1 MNSRWGNIIE
11 MENEASDEIMMF
23 PEVNGENLLNENV
36 SIPAQL
42 GGKLNIVIVAFQQ
55 WHQSLVDSWV
65 PYLLSMK
72 ERFPEIEFYE
82 LPTIR
87 KMNFLYRS
95 FINSGMRA
103 GIPSEQTRRRTI
115 TLYIDKMPFKRDL
128 QIPNEDNI
136 HIFLIDKEG
145 QIFWRSKGPFNEEK
159 GQSLLETS
167 QSLI

>member
-1 MNSRWGNIIE
+1 MI
-11 MENEASDEIMMF
+11 
-23 PEVNGENLLNENV
+23 
-36 SIPAQL
+36 
-42 GGKLNIVIVAFQQ
+42 K
-55 WHQSLVDSWV
+55 
-65 PYLLSMK
+65 
-72 ERFPEIEFYE
+72 RFPEIEFYE

-115 TLYIDKMPFKRDL
+115 TLYIDKTPFKRDL
-128 QIPNEDNI
+128 LIPTEDNI

-145 QIFWRSKGPFNEEK
+145 KIFWRGEGPFTEEK

-167 QSLI
+167 QSLL